1 MNKKEKLK
9 TETTYVVVVWA
20 TTQKNLDEGFV
31 HIITGYGGPRVYEKD
46 KLDPRLSPE
55 GTAVPFAKVWQEAVN
70 LMGGERI
77 GKKIQLDWETAKRV
91 GLFK

>member
-1 MNKKEKLK
+1 MK
-9 TETTYVVVVWA
+9 TETTKVIIVWA
-20 TTQKNLDEGFV
+20 STQEDLDEGLV
-31 HIITGYGGPRVYEKD
+31 HIITGYEGPRVYEKD
-46 KLDPRLSPE
+46 KLDYRVSPE

-77 GKKIQLDWETAKRV
+77 GKPIQLDWKTAKRV